1 MTNTTAT
8 PLTVDLA
15 EQLIRRMTDGLVNI
29 VDTTGEF
36 LLHLEDGSI
45 IDTKG
50 WGGWEWTH
58 GVALTGLYHHAA
70 VAPTAEASAYSIS
83 TLKDWYQA
91 RYDETSGRGAPKNIN
106 TMAVMYALACMVEDG
121 AFPEEEE
128 RKKWTAW
135 LDEWAEWVMHGL
147 NRTPEGGLQ
156 HVVYNN
162 INHFQLWD
170 DTLMMSGA
178 VIPLTKIGL
187 LLKRPDYVDEAKY
200 QFLLHINYLMD
211 TTTGLW
217 FHGWQFDGKGGGHN
231 YARAL
236 WARGNCWITY
246 AIPLFLSLTQLP
258 PTDPIYRTLVS
269 TLRRQVDALVKL
281 QDPVTGLWHTLLNDP
296 TSYIETSAAAGFAA
310 GIFMALRLGYLEG
323 EQYLATANTAL
334 QGVIAQIRPDGEV
347 ENVSFGT
354 AMGSDLDF
362 YRNIRITP
370 MPYGQ
375 ALAMLALVEWERHQ
389 KSL

>member
-1 MTNTTAT
+1 MTFTDGVVS
-8 PLTVDLA
+8 LHVELA
-15 EQLIRRMTDGLVNI
+15 ERLIRRMTDGLVNI
-29 VDTTGEF
+29 VDKTGEF
-36 LLHLEDGSI
+36 LLHLEDGTI

-70 VAPTAEASAYSIS
+70 LAPTKEASAYSIK
-83 TLKDWYQA
+83 TLKDWFNA
-91 RYDETSGRGAPKNIN
+91 RYEETNGKGAPKNIN

-121 AFPEEEE
+121 TFDTDAE
-128 RKKWTAW
+128 KQKWTAW

-147 NRTPEGGLQ
+147 PRTPEGGFQ
-156 HVVYNN
+156 HIVYNN
-162 INHFQLWD
+162 VNHFQLWD
-170 DTLMMSGA
+170 DTLMMT

-187 LLKRPDYVDEAKY
+187 LLNRPEYVEEAKY

-217 FHGWQFDGKGGGHN
+217 FHGWQFDGNGGGHN
-231 YARAL
+231 YAKAL

-246 AIPLFLSLTQLP
+246 AIPLFLSLTNLSQN
-258 PTDPIYRTLVS
+258 DPVYRTLVS
-269 TLRRQVDALVKL
+269 ALRRQVDALVKL
-281 QDPVTGLWHTLLNDP
+281 QDQKTGLWHTLLDDP
-296 TSYIETSAAAGFAA
+296 NSYVETSAAAGFAA
-310 GIFMALRLGYLEG
+310 GIFMATRLGYLTG
-323 EQYLATANTAL
+323 DHYLTVANTAL

-375 ALAMLALVEWERHQ
+375 ALAMLALVEWERQ
-389 KSL
+389 QRSV